1 MSIVFNLSDREIF
14 SEIFSFQSI
23 TFTNLQIKLLN
34 KNIFSLMQVMYTF
47 RARCHGAMN
56 AAGKDINQL
65 TRNGNTPT
73 GLVVQIPYLNFP
85 SKFFFIIVNVVLQY
99 SVWHYVN
106 IYLFFTIIDIWP
118 QQSWAGPKIIWPV
131 SIFSNY
137 FNRINGSQH

>member
-1 MSIVFNLSDREIF
+1 
-14 SEIFSFQSI
+14 
-23 TFTNLQIKLLN
+23 
-34 KNIFSLMQVMYTF
+34 MQVMYTF

-73 GLVVQIPYLNFP
+73 GLVVQIPYL
-85 SKFFFIIVNVVLQY
+85 KFSIQVFFYHCQCSITVQCLTLCEYLSIFYNNRHLTSTVLSQIQNHL
-99 SVWHYVN
+99 VRK
-106 IYLFFTIIDIWP
+106 YL
-118 QQSWAGPKIIWPV
+118 

>member
-34 KNIFSLMQVMYTF
+34 KNIFSQMQVMYTF

-99 SVWHYVN
+99 SV
-106 IYLFFTIIDIWP
+106 
-118 QQSWAGPKIIWPV
+118 
-131 SIFSNY
+131 
-137 FNRINGSQH
+137 

>member
-1 MSIVFNLSDREIF
+1 
-14 SEIFSFQSI
+14 
-23 TFTNLQIKLLN
+23 
-34 KNIFSLMQVMYTF
+34 MYTF

-85 SKFFFIIVNVVLQY
+85 SQFFFYHFQY
-99 SVWHYVN
+99 SITVQCLTLCV
-106 IYLFFTIIDIWP
+106 YLSIFYNNRHLTSTVLS
-118 QQSWAGPKIIWPV
+118 QTQNHLARKYL

-137 FNRINGSQH
+137 FDRINGSLL

>member
-1 MSIVFNLSDREIF
+1 
-14 SEIFSFQSI
+14 
-23 TFTNLQIKLLN
+23 
-34 KNIFSLMQVMYTF
+34 MYTF

-118 QQSWAGPKIIWPV
+118 QQSWARPKIIWPV
-131 SIFSNY
+131 STKVY
-137 FNRINGSQH
+137 FQIILIE